1 MDGLLN
7 VRRYTYRN
15 TAVSMYSSMYVGI
28 LNVPFI
34 CYVLHKT
41 ELIICLLR
49 TRFMHVSCDLHDK
62 QRHSPFSAMWDL
74 NSISHSFKF
83 YSQSSWRVLM
93 WSMPLCFITI
103 K

>member
-7 VRRYTYRN
+7 VRMYTYRN
-15 TAVSMYSSMYVGI
+15 AVVSMYNSMYVDA

-41 ELIICLLR
+41 ELRICLLR
-49 TRFMHVSCDLHDK
+49 TRFMHVSCDLHNK
-62 QRHSPFSAMWDL
+62 QRDSAFSAMWDL
-74 NSISHSFKF
+74 NSTSHSFKF
-83 YSQSSWRVLM
+83 YSQSSWCVLM